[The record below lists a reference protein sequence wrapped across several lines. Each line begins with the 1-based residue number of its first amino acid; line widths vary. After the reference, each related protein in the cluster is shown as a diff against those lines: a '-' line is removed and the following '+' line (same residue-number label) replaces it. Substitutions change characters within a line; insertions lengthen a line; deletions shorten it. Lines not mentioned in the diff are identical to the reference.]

1 MQKIKELR
9 SKHASILR
17 YVRKIHRIL
26 GISLFVFFI
35 AIGLSGVLLGWKKN
49 SSGKILPHTRT
60 GVSTEMNDFASIDII
75 AAAAEKALADHGI
88 QDPKVDRMD
97 VRPGNGIVKVT
108 FKNNYYGVQVDAK
121 TAEVLQIQQRYS
133 DLIEQL
139 HDGSYVDD
147 IIGWKEGYFKLFY
160 TTTLGIALIAFSVT
174 GFWLWYGP
182 KYMRKFR

>member
-1 MQKIKELR
+1 MHKNKELR

-26 GISLFVFFI
+26 GICLFVFFI

-60 GVSTEMNDFASIDII
+60 GVSTDMKDFSRMNFI

-88 QDPKVDRMD
+88 QDPKVDGMD

-133 DLIEQL
+133 DLIEHL
-139 HDGSYVDD
+139 HDGTYVDD
-147 IIGWKEGYFKLFY
+147 LIGWKGGYFKLFY
-160 TTTLGIALIAFSVT
+160 TTILGLALIAFSIT

-182 KYMRKFR
+182 RYMRKLR